1 MAGVETKGEIL
12 SYLDKVTREIDPP
25 KTESFTT
32 TAVASA
38 CHVSRNLA
46 SQYLN
51 ELVREGPAIKVGSR
65 PVLFLHRRDLERY
78 LQAKLEK
85 NEYSSMSELLMLAG
99 RRASRDFEQAIGSDL
114 SLGQCVEQLK
124 SAMQYPPHGI
134 PVLLVGDHGTGK
146 DYLSRLTFEY
156 GKNAGI
162 LSKNASYI
170 SVDASRHSNA
180 GASLERLIFGEGK
193 IPGSVGNSHG
203 GVVYIRRFDHL
214 DPVSR
219 DAILQRIREC
229 ETGAQEQGRTARFI
243 LGTSR
248 DIDSD
253 AVKAIARSIPIVI
266 RLPRLSERTMEERT
280 LLVMDFLKKEGQRAA
295 SDAAISRGALR
306 ALVASEFEDN
316 VDGLRACITN
326 CCANSYLNRKDD
338 RLVIQT
344 YNLPPDIISSLQ
356 TRVDDDQLIP
366 GGTEDAF
373 DSHRRVT
380 GLFQQI
386 VDAFHSF
393 EDEKLSFDE
402 FFSSAVAT
410 LKAYEDYLDFDDQN
424 ADERSAS
431 YEQVI
436 GPIVDEVNESYGL
449 DLTRKTARLLSHL
462 VASQLW
468 AGTPL
473 TSWRLHNRVAFKSL
487 CAELSRRY
495 LVASSAV
502 SQIDS
507 KVRLALGADMD
518 DLVRAMLLLEICH
531 VLSSGTKRRE
541 ALGVVMCHGYSTAT
555 SIAEAANRM
564 LHVRVFEAIDMTY
577 EQQFSDVATPLAHL
591 LERFSFCESMVILV
605 DMGSLEQVLD
615 VIPRSISSDVYVIT
629 NVSTGLALEVGSI
642 LASKECLSDNLPKV
656 LEAASPSY
664 RVARL
669 SKTGEKI
676 LFCSEAGVGAAEK
689 IRRLIQD
696 SLPESLPVSFT
707 TCDYNELVR
716 DGNQSLAIE
725 GQNVRAIVGTMNP
738 NVTSVPFVAL
748 EDLLSQGYSDKLDA
762 ALAKYLDR
770 SGISAFHSALLK
782 NLTLRNVVESITIL
796 NPEMLYVEADN
807 AIQRLSQLSGKK
819 IDSRR
824 RLGLY
829 VHLCG
834 LIERLVTNNFVD
846 SFLGEDEFARSNP
859 EFIAWFRAAFSEMC
873 RRYRVEIPVSEIAYV
888 HKMLEADGASG
899 EVYCRNQ
906 VSFEDE

>member
-1 MAGVETKGEIL
+1 M
-12 SYLDKVTREIDPP
+12 
-25 KTESFTT
+25 
-32 TAVASA
+32 
-38 CHVSRNLA
+38 
-46 SQYLN
+46 
-51 ELVREGPAIKVGSR
+51 
-65 PVLFLHRRDLERY
+65 ERY
-78 LQAKLEK
+78 LQAKLDR
-85 NEYSSMSELLMLAG
+85 NEFSSISELLMSAG

-124 SAMQYPPHGI
+124 SAMQYPPRGI

-146 DYLSRLTFEY
+146 EYLSRLTFEY
-156 GKNAGI
+156 GMNAGI
-162 LSKNASYI
+162 LGKNASYVL
-170 SVDASRHSNA
+170 VDASRHMNA
-180 GASLERLIFGEGK
+180 GTSLERLVFGDGK
-193 IPGSVGNSHG
+193 MLGTVGNSHG

-214 DPVSR
+214 DPISR
-219 DAILQRIREC
+219 DAILQRIREG
-229 ETGAQEQGRTARFI
+229 ETGIQQEGGSARFI

-248 DIDSD
+248 EIDSD
-253 AVKAIARSIPIVI
+253 AVRAIARSIPIVI

-280 LLVMDFLKKEGQRAA
+280 LLVMDFLKKEGRRVA

-306 ALVASEFEDN
+306 ALVANEFEDN

-356 TRVDDDQLIP
+356 TRADDDQLVS
-366 GGTEDAF
+366 GGAEEAF
-373 DSHRRVT
+373 YAHRRVT
-380 GLFQQI
+380 GIFQQI
-386 VDAFHSF
+386 VDSFYSF
-393 EDEKLSFDE
+393 EEGRLSFDE
-402 FFSSAVAT
+402 FFSSAVAA
-410 LKAYEDYLDFDDQN
+410 LKSYEDFLDFGDQN
-424 ADERSAS
+424 EDGRSAS

-436 GPIVDEVNESYGL
+436 GPVVDEINESYGL

-473 TSWRLHNRVAFKSL
+473 TSWRMHNRATFKSL
-487 CAELSRRY
+487 CAELSRRHS
-495 LVASSAV
+495 VASSAV

-507 KVRLALGADMD
+507 KVKLALGVEMD
-518 DLVRAMLLLEICH
+518 DLVRAVLLLDICQA
-531 VLSSGTKRRE
+531 LSPGTRRRK
-541 ALGVVMCHGYSTAT
+541 ALGIVMCHGYSTAT

-564 LHVRVFEAIDMTY
+564 LRVRVFEAIDMTY
-577 EQQFSDVATPLAHL
+577 EQQFSDVAIPLAHL

-615 VIPRSISSDVYVIT
+615 VIPSSISSDVYVMT

-642 LASKECLSDNLPKV
+642 LASRESLSDSLPKV
-656 LEAASPSY
+656 IESASPSY

-669 SKTGEKI
+669 SKAGETV
-676 LFCSEAGVGAAEK
+676 LFCSEAGVTAAEK

-696 SLPESLPVSFT
+696 SLPQSLPIIFA
-707 TCDYNELVR
+707 TCDYEELAR
-716 DGNQSLAIE
+716 DGNQSPSVE
-725 GQNVRAIVGTMNP
+725 GENVRAIVGTMNP

-762 ALAKYLDR
+762 VFAKYLDR
-770 SGISAFHSALLK
+770 ADISAFHSALLK
-782 NLTLRNVVESITIL
+782 NLTLKNVVESITIL

-807 AIQRLSQLSGKK
+807 AIRRLAQLSGKN
-819 IDSRR
+819 IDSKR

-846 SFLGEDEFARSNP
+846 SFSGEDEFVRSNS

-873 RRYRVEIPVSEIAYV
+873 QRYRVEVPVSEIAYV
-888 HKMLEADGASG
+888 HKMLEADGSIG
-899 EVYCRNQ
+899 ESTRNGR
-906 VSFEDE
+906 VSLEDE

>member
-1 MAGVETKGEIL
+1 VAGVETKGEIL

-32 TAVASA
+32 TAVAGA

-51 ELVREGPAIKVGSR
+51 ELVREGLAIKAGSR

-78 LQAKLEK
+78 LQTKLAK
-85 NEYSSMSELLMLAG
+85 NEYSSMSELLMSAG

-146 DYLSRLTFEY
+146 EYLSRLTFEY

-162 LSKNASYI
+162 LNKNASYI

-180 GASLERLIFGEGK
+180 GVSLERLIFGDSK
-193 IPGSVGNSHG
+193 VPGSVGNSHG

-229 ETGAQEQGRTARFI
+229 ETGAREQGCTARFI

-248 DIDSD
+248 DIESD

-280 LLVMDFLKKEGQRAA
+280 LLVMDFLNREGQRAA
-295 SDAAISRGALR
+295 SDVAISRGALR

-338 RLVIQT
+338 SLVIQT

-366 GGTEDAF
+366 GGAEDAF
-373 DSHRRVT
+373 DTHRRVT

-386 VDAFHSF
+386 VDSFCSF
-393 EDEKLSFDE
+393 EEEKLSFDE

-473 TSWRLHNRVAFKSL
+473 TSWRLHNRVIFKSL

-507 KVRLALGADMD
+507 KVRLALGAEID
-518 DLVRAMLLLEICH
+518 DFVRAVLLLEICH
-531 VLSSGTKRRE
+531 VLSSGSKRRE

-564 LHVRVFEAIDMTY
+564 LHLRVFEAIDMTY
-577 EQQFSDVATPLAHL
+577 EQQFSDVAIPLAHL

-642 LASKECLSDNLPKV
+642 LASKECLSDKLPKV
-656 LEAASPSY
+656 LEAGFPSY

-696 SLPESLPVSFT
+696 SLPESLPVSFA

-770 SGISAFHSALLK
+770 LDISAFHSALLK

-807 AIQRLSQLSGKK
+807 AIQRLAQLSGKK

-859 EFIAWFRAAFSEMC
+859 EFIAWFRTAFSEMC
-873 RRYRVEIPVSEIAYV
+873 QRYRVEIPVSEIAYV
-888 HKMLEADGASG
+888 HKMLETDDTGG
-899 EVYCRNQ
+899 EVGRSNQ
-906 VSFEDE
+906 ASFEDE